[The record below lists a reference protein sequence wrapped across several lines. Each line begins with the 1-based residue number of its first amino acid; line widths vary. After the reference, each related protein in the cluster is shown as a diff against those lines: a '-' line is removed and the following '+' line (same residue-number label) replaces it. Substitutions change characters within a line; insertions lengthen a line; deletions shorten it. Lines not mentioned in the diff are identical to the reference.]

1 MKLRRIIWIIVI
13 LCCIGLGVW
22 QRENLS
28 IIWREYSSL
37 NRHFKFKDYLR
48 PDAALIKQEIAKFDP
63 EAAAVSEVVLSRSHY
78 KKEDE
83 CICAIAENLLEYP
96 DNKFL
101 LFELIRYLHWHE
113 HESIIDPQI
122 ALKLAERLIK
132 IEPDNAHYHYMKCY
146 LLLLDRRGNNIDAA
160 LEEIEYANKCREY
173 GFPYDSY
180 RQQVINIADRAKLG
194 RFLLRE
200 LWYSGGGNP
209 FASDVWQELIGRA
222 NMAFTDGDTAKGMRI
237 TDALAEM
244 QKRQLRD
251 GDPYARA
258 VRNLRFFSGA
268 FSFSFGHWVQP
279 QGLELQRVDLT
290 KERARKNR
298 LQLCALTAPPKKVA
312 EKSKDQDKKEQERRA
327 TFLAV
332 HPAVHAGDMFVA
344 FLWGWVVLLLISAI
358 RGFGERN
365 KIGFSAVLLFIVSC
379 VYYFCITKG
388 FFLAS
393 LLDGFRYGSHCYH
406 FSCIDALRPH
416 PVPLGRIEAEE
427 LVIASL
433 FLAGPIVAAL
443 ALWGLGFLRPKK
455 GAFWKLWYVR
465 FLAALGVGL
474 VAAFVTLCAA
484 SYRYAGLWQECAITG
499 VLVGVLGWVIITF
512 AWWLFRCRIIRLFL
526 VIMFLGAVTVLAS
539 GYQYIH
545 YLPMIV
551 FVLTSAIIAVVK
563 PGERSSFKTMLRLFS
578 RKPDV
583 TAVRNK
589 CLRLTAPFI
598 VVYWVLFISLTPLV
612 AKSIN
617 LELEEFK
624 PIERKVVLPEPNEAY
639 QELMSTFEAE
649 GLAKIHIY
657 RLLGLAMPEDLPA
670 LLQKLKN
677 TEFTDY
683 YGPGLLPW
691 HRKETSEEEKARL
704 EKRRERQRWLNDGD
718 LVLAMR
724 GCGRDAVG
732 VITGFLDEPDGER
745 ALVARAR
752 LGDSTTRKKLE
763 ELLQA
768 RMQSELD
775 EKEHEQPM
783 RHKTYLDRPT
793 KAAEIIGALACISE
807 PNEAAGR
814 FLDYIRNRE
823 VSDLIKDYKFFEGLI
838 LLPTTQT
845 RRVLKAY
852 LAKARSWQPRVEKLP
867 YGLVHNSPDRVL
879 YPLRRLVG
887 FYCDRQI
894 AEAAFK
900 IMLLAADAHDEFEPW
915 EISPYFTGESTQLL
929 KKGLESKN
937 ENMRAWCIW
946 QLRKIEYKP
955 SKEELDKLLTDKSWK
970 VRANAVLAGGK
981 ATATLAQRDR
991 NSLVRLAGSFW
1002 LQSRH

>member
-1 MKLRRIIWIIVI
+1 MKIKTAFWTIAV

-28 IIWREYSSL
+28 IIWLEYSSL
-37 NRHFKFKDYLR
+37 YKH
-48 PDAALIKQEIAKFDP
+48 IKYEDGSMKTVGPFIPPKVAKEDP
-63 EAAAVSEVVLSRSHY
+63 EAAAVAEISLGRLDR
-78 KKEDE
+78 KADE
-83 CICAIAENLLEYP
+83 RLEAVAEKLLEYP

-113 HESIIDPQI
+113 SIIDPQI
-122 ALKLAERLIK
+122 TLKLAERLIK
-132 IEPDNAHYHYMKCY
+132 IEPDNAHYHYMKCH
-146 LLLLDRRGNNIDAA
+146 LLLMDRCGNNIDAA
-160 LEEIEYANKCREY
+160 LEEMEYANKCREY

-200 LWYSGGGNP
+200 LQYFGGGNP

-268 FSFSFGHWVQP
+268 FSFSFGHWIQP

-298 LQLCALTAPPKKVA
+298 LQLCALTAPPKKVT
-312 EKSKDQDKKEQERRA
+312 EKSKDQDKKEQEKRA
-327 TFLAV
+327 AFLAV
-332 HPAVHAGDMFVA
+332 HPAVHAGEMFVA
-344 FLWGWVVLLLISAI
+344 FLWGCVVLLLISTI

-365 KIGFSAVLLFIVSC
+365 KIGFFRVFLFIVSC
-379 VYYFCITKG
+379 VCYFCITKG
-388 FFLAS
+388 FFLAW
-393 LLDGFRYGSHCYH
+393 LLEDFHYYY
-406 FSCIDALRPH
+406 FSCIDALRPIPGLKYIEYE
-416 PVPLGRIEAEE
+416 PVLAG
-427 LVIASL
+427 L

-443 ALWGLGFLRPKK
+443 ALWGLGLLRPKK
-455 GAFWKLWYVR
+455 GAFWRFWYVR

-499 VLVGVLGWVIITF
+499 VLVGVSAWVIITF

-526 VIMFLGAVTVLAS
+526 VATFLGAVTVLAS
-539 GYQYIH
+539 GYQYVH

-598 VVYWVLFISLTPLV
+598 VVYWVLFITLTPLV

-649 GLAKIHIY
+649 GLSKMHIY
-657 RLLGLAMPEDLPA
+657 RLLGLVMPEDLPA
-670 LLQKLKN
+670 VLGKLKN
-677 TEFTDY
+677 RKFADVPSFPDI
-683 YGPGLLPW
+683 PGGIPSF
-691 HRKETSEEEKARL
+691 RPKATEEEKARL

-724 GCGRDAVG
+724 GCGRDVVD
-732 VITGFLDEPDGER
+732 VITGFLDKPDAER

-752 LGDSTTRKKLE
+752 LGDSTTREKLE

-783 RHKTYLDRPT
+783 RHRTYLDRPT
-793 KAAEIIGALACISE
+793 KAAEIVGALACISE
-807 PNEAAGR
+807 PNEAVRR
-814 FLDYIRNRE
+814 FLDYIQNRE
-823 VSDLIKDYKFFEGLI
+823 VSDLIENHEFFNGLS
-838 LLPTTQT
+838 LLPITQAH
-845 RRVLKAY
+845 RVINSYLDKAH
-852 LAKARSWQPRVEKLP
+852 SWQPRVEKTP
-867 YGLVHNSPDRVL
+867 YGLFRNSPDRVL

-900 IMLLAADAHDEFEPW
+900 ITLLVANADDEFEPW
-915 EISPYFTGESTQLL
+915 EISPYFTDESAQLL
-929 KKGLESKN
+929 KKGLSSADEDL
-937 ENMRAWCIW
+937 RAWCVW
-946 QLRKIEYKP
+946 QLRKIGYKWG
-955 SKEELDKLLTDKSWK
+955 KEELDKLLTDKSWK

-991 NSLVRLAGSFW
+991 NSLIRLAGSFW

>member
-1 MKLRRIIWIIVI
+1 MKLKTAIWAIVI
-13 LCCIGLGVW
+13 LCCICLGLW
-22 QRENLS
+22 QKENLS

-48 PDAALIKQEIAKFDP
+48 PEAALIKQEITKFDP

-83 CICAIAENLLEYP
+83 RICVIAENLLEYP
-96 DNKFL
+96 DNKLF
-101 LFELIRYLHWHE
+101 LFELIRTLYWN
-113 HESIIDPQI
+113 ESIIDPQI
-122 ALKLAERLIK
+122 ALRLAERLIEL
-132 IEPDNAHYHYMKCY
+132 EPDNANYHYTKCH
-146 LLLLDRRGNNIDAA
+146 LLLADRRSGNINAA

-180 RQQVINIADRAKLG
+180 RKQVINVANRAKLG

-200 LWYSGGGNP
+200 LQYFGGGNP

-237 TDALAEM
+237 TDTLAEM
-244 QKRQLRD
+244 QKRQLRN

-258 VRNLRFFSGA
+258 VLNLRFFSGA
-268 FSFSFGHWVQP
+268 YSFGHWVQP
-279 QGLELQRVDLT
+279 QGLELQRVNLT

-298 LQLCALTAPPKKVA
+298 LQLCALMAPPKKVA
-312 EKSKDQDKKEQERRA
+312 EKNKDQDKKEQERRA

-332 HPAVHAGDMFVA
+332 HPAVHAGEMFVA

-358 RGFGERN
+358 RGFGQRN
-365 KIGFSAVLLFIVSC
+365 KIGFSAVLLFIVGC
-379 VYYFCITKG
+379 VCYFCIAKG

-474 VAAFVTLCAA
+474 VAAFVELCAA

-499 VLVGVLGWVIITF
+499 MLIGVLAWVIITF

-526 VIMFLGAVTVLAS
+526 VATFLGSVTVLAS
-539 GYQYIH
+539 GYRYIH

-551 FVLTSAIIAVVK
+551 FVLTGAIIAVLK
-563 PGERSSFKTMLRLFS
+563 PGEGSSFKTVLQLFS

-589 CLRLTAPFI
+589 CLRLTVPFI
-598 VVYWVLFISLTPLV
+598 AVYWVLFIVLTPLV

-624 PIERKVVLPEPNEAY
+624 TVDRRVVLPEPDEAY
-639 QELMSTFEAE
+639 QQLMGTFEAE
-649 GLAKIHIY
+649 GLSKNHIY
-657 RLLGLAMPEDLPA
+657 RLLGLVMPEDLPA

-691 HRKETSEEEKARL
+691 PRKETSEEEKARL
-704 EKRRERQRWLNDGD
+704 EKRREQQRWLNDGD

-724 GCGRDAVG
+724 GCGRDVVG
-732 VITGFLDEPDGER
+732 VITGFVDKPDGER

-775 EKEHEQPM
+775 GKEHEQPM
-783 RHKTYLDRPT
+783 RHRTYLDRPT
-793 KAAEIIGALACISE
+793 KAAEIISALACISE

-823 VSDLIKDYKFFEGLI
+823 VSDLIEDYKFFEGLI

-867 YGLVHNSPDRVL
+867 YGLVYNSPDRVL

-915 EISPYFTGESTQLL
+915 EISPYITGESTQLL

-946 QLRKIEYKP
+946 QLRKVEYKP

-970 VRANAVLAGGK
+970 VRANVVCATGK
-981 ATATLAQRDR
+981 QAALSASKDE
-991 NSLVRLAGSFW
+991 NSFVRLVASFW
-1002 LQSRH
+1002 LQDRH

>member
-1 MKLRRIIWIIVI
+1 MKLKTAIWAIVM
-13 LCCIGLGVW
+13 LCCICLGLW
-22 QRENLS
+22 QKENLS

-37 NRHFKFKDYLR
+37 YRH
-48 PDAALIKQEIAKFDP
+48 IKYEDGSMKTVGPFIPPKVAKEDP
-63 EAAAVSEVVLSRSHY
+63 EAAAVAEISLGRLDREA
-78 KKEDE
+78 DE
-83 CICAIAENLLEYP
+83 RIEAVAEKLLEYP

-113 HESIIDPQI
+113 STIDPQI

-132 IEPDNAHYHYMKCY
+132 IEPDNAHYHYMKCH
-146 LLLLDRRGNNIDAA
+146 LLLVDRRGNNINAA
-160 LEEIEYANKCREY
+160 LEEIEYVNKCREY

-180 RQQVINIADRAKLG
+180 RQQVINVANRAKLG

-200 LWYSGGGNP
+200 LQYFGVGNP

-222 NMAFTDGDTAKGMRI
+222 NMAFTDSDTAKGMRI
-237 TDALAEM
+237 TNALAEM

-251 GDPYARA
+251 GDPYAGAIR
-258 VRNLRFFSGA
+258 RLRFFSGA
-268 FSFSFGHWVQP
+268 CSFGHWDEP
-279 QGLELQRVDLT
+279 HCLELQRVNLT
-290 KERARKNR
+290 KKQAKENR
-298 LQLCALTAPPKKVA
+298 LQLCTLMATPKNVTE
-312 EKSKDQDKKEQERRA
+312 EKEDQGKKEEDKRA
-327 TFLAV
+327 VFLAV
-332 HPAVHAGDMFVA
+332 HPAVHAGEMFVA

-358 RGFGERN
+358 RGFGERS
-365 KIGFSAVLLFIVSC
+365 KIGFFRVLLFMVGC
-379 VYYFCITKG
+379 VCYFCIAKG
-388 FFLAS
+388 FFLAW
-393 LLDGFRYGSHCYH
+393 LLDDFHYYYSSRIY
-406 FSCIDALRPH
+406 ALRPVPGLKYIEYE
-416 PVPLGRIEAEE
+416 PVLAG
-427 LVIASL
+427 L

-474 VAAFVTLCAA
+474 VAAFVELCAA

-499 VLVGVLGWVIITF
+499 VLVGVLAWVIITF

-526 VIMFLGAVTVLAS
+526 VATFLGSVTVLAS
-539 GYQYIH
+539 GYRYIH

-551 FVLTSAIIAVVK
+551 FVLTGAIIAVLK
-563 PGERSSFKTMLRLFS
+563 PGEGSSFKTVLQLFS

-589 CLRLTAPFI
+589 CLRLTVPFI
-598 VVYWVLFISLTPLV
+598 VVYWVLFIVLTPLV

-624 PIERKVVLPEPNEAY
+624 TVDRRVVLPEPDEAY
-639 QELMSTFEAE
+639 QQLMSTFEAE
-649 GLAKIHIY
+649 GLSKMHIY
-657 RLLGLAMPEDLPA
+657 RLLGLVMPEDLPA

-691 HRKETSEEEKARL
+691 PRKETSEEEKAKL
-704 EKRRERQRWLNDGD
+704 EKRREQRRWLNDGD

-783 RHKTYLDRPT
+783 RHRTYLDRPT
-793 KAAEIIGALACISE
+793 KAAEIVGALACISE

-845 RRVLKAY
+845 CRVLKAY
-852 LAKARSWQPRVEKLP
+852 LAKARSWQPRMEKLP

-879 YPLRRLVG
+879 YPLRRLIG

-970 VRANAVLAGGK
+970 VRANVVCATGK
-981 ATATLAQRDR
+981 QAALSASKDE
-991 NSLVRLAGSFW
+991 NSFVRLVASFW
-1002 LQSRH
+1002 LQDRH